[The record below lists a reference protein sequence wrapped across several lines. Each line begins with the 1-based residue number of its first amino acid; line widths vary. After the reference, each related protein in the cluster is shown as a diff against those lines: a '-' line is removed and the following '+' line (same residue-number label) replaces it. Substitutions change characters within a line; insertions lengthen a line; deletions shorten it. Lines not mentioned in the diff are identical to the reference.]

1 MLYDIDLYQKNCKI
15 KFLELFSED
24 YTLPTALAKYK
35 EDIRISCTGDEFTHI
50 MADRNVVPDYFWV
63 FHFHAQSM
71 EKRYGIIN
79 GVDANQR
86 AEQGIKNYNEK
97 HGLELAKIAQTD
109 EATVAICDLFSRR
122 VHVKLPEA
130 GDIILVDATS
140 NLDRQD
146 TKLVHIVCPSPAGG
160 IPLGN
165 IIVSREDEITLKAGF
180 DLLPT
185 GAFFRRGPNVG
196 PKIAMTDDCQAEHLA
211 LSSTWD
217 R

>member
-1 MLYDIDLYQKNCKI
+1 
-15 KFLELFSED
+15 
-24 YTLPTALAKYK
+24 
-35 EDIRISCTGDEFTHI
+35 
-50 MADRNVVPDYFWV
+50 
-63 FHFHAQSM
+63 M
-71 EKRYGIIN
+71 EKRYLIIN
-79 GVDANQR
+79 GVDAYQR
-86 AEQGIKNYNEK
+86 AEQRIKNYNEK

-109 EATVAICDLFSRR
+109 EATVAVLYSRR
-122 VHVKLPEA
+122 VHEKIPEA
-130 GDIILVDATS
+130 DDIILVDATS

-196 PKIAMTDDCQAEHLA
+196 PKIAMTDDCQAEHLV
-211 LSSTWD
+211 LSSTWESMKLLLCVFHLLQALWRWEWNTDHKIDKCD
-217 R
+217 RPTFIRLFKALLYARN